1 MTATIV
7 TGATGFLGGAMARRL
22 LAAGEPVIAV
32 GRNREKLAGLARL
45 GATPLDLDLVHSP
58 IPQTLPPAS
67 HLVHCAALSS
77 PWGARSAF
85 EAANIHG
92 TQRAMGLASA
102 AGVRRFVH
110 ISSPSVYF
118 RFADQ
123 ERVPED
129 TILPPPVNAYA
140 ATKAASE
147 TRVLAE
153 PSLDPIIL
161 RPRGLYGP
169 GDTALL
175 PRLLRAARQRP
186 LPLMRDGSAATDL
199 TYIDDVVDA
208 VLAAMHAPSPA
219 ARVFNISG
227 GQALSIRTVA
237 EQAAAKAGIEIRWQR
252 LPWSAVRAVTLLN
265 EALHAI
271 LPGRPEPSV
280 TAYGA
285 GLFAFRQTLD
295 ISRARDM
302 LGWEPRVTFEE
313 GLERTF
319 AEQAA

>member
-7 TGATGFLGGAMARRL
+7 TGATGFLGGAVTRRL

-32 GRNREKLAGLARL
+32 GRNRKKLADLAKL
-45 GATPLDLDLVHSP
+45 GATPLELDLVHGE
-58 IPQTLPPAS
+58 IPQTLPSAS

-77 PWGARSAF
+77 PWGARCAF
-85 EAANIHG
+85 EAANVHG
-92 TQRAMGLASA
+92 TQRAMDLARA
-102 AGVRRFVH
+102 AGVGRFVH

-123 ERVPED
+123 EEIPED

-147 TRVLAE
+147 TLVLAE
-153 PSLDPIIL
+153 PSLDPVIL

-186 LPLMRDGSAATDL
+186 LPLMRGGNAATDL
-199 TYIDDVVDA
+199 TYIDDVVNA
-208 VLAAMHAPSPA
+208 VLAAMDALSPA

-227 GQALSIRTVA
+227 GQALSIRSVA
-237 EQAAAKAGIEIRWQR
+237 EQAAAKAGIEVRWR
-252 LPWSAVRAVTLLN
+252 SLPWSAVQAVTRLN
-265 EALHAI
+265 EALHAA
-271 LPGRPEPSV
+271 LPGRPEPAV
-280 TAYGA
+280 TAYSA

-295 ISRARDM
+295 ISRACDQ
-302 LGWEPRVTFEE
+302 LGWQPRITFED

-319 AEQAA
+319 AEQDA

>member
-7 TGATGFLGGAMARRL
+7 TGATGFLGGAVARRL
-22 LAAGEPVIAV
+22 LAERAPVIAV
-32 GRNREKLAGLARL
+32 GRNREKLAALARL
-45 GATPLDLDLVHSP
+45 GATPVDLDLVHGAL
-58 IPQTLPPAS
+58 PQTLPPATY
-67 HLVHCAALSS
+67 LVHCAALSS

-85 EAANIHG
+85 EAANVHG
-92 TQRAMGLASA
+92 TQRAMDLARA
-102 AGVRRFVH
+102 AGVQRFVH

-129 TILPPPVNAYA
+129 TVLPPPVNAYA
-140 ATKAASE
+140 ATKAKGE
-147 TRVLAE
+147 TLVLTDPA
-153 PSLDPIIL
+153 LDPIIL

-186 LPLMRDGSAATDL
+186 LPLMRGGNAATDL
-199 TYIDDVVDA
+199 TYITDVVDA
-208 VLAAMHAPSPA
+208 VLAAMRAPSPA
-219 ARVFNISG
+219 SRIFNISG

-237 EQAAAKAGIEIRWQR
+237 EQAATKAGIQVRWRQ
-252 LPWSAVRAVTLLN
+252 LPWSAVQTVTRLN
-265 EALHAI
+265 EALHTA
-271 LPGRPEPSV
+271 LPGRPEPAV

-295 ISRARDM
+295 ISRARDQ
-302 LGWEPRVTFEE
+302 LGWQPRITFEE

-319 AEQAA
+319 VGQAA